1 MVFYI
6 TVPAQP
12 DITQL
17 TFEGALYTTDTTNSL
32 HA

>member
-1 MVFYI
+1 MT

-17 TFEGALYTTDTTNSL
+17 TFEGALYTTNTTNGIP
-32 HA
+32 A